1 MYITEGERLWHSQ
14 RREHMRLIE
23 QQMIDAIKQRKDWRK
38 DNTKVV
44 QFYNDKD
51 YPVVTSVFLHGNKI
65 AEIDATTV
73 EVYDGGWQ
81 SNTTKSRLNAIING
95 LCDGFTCGVYQHKFE
110 WFITDDKLVH
120 QFENGYTFARV

>member
-1 MYITEGERLWHSQ
+1 MHTRHTEV
-14 RREHMRLIE
+14 MRLIE
-23 QQMIDAIKQRKDWRK
+23 RQMVDAIKEGKDWRK

-73 EVYDGGWQ
+73 EIYDGGWQ
-81 SNTTKSRLNAIING
+81 TNTTKSRLNAIING
-95 LCDGFTCGVYQHKFE
+95 LCDGTRCGVFQKNYE
-110 WFITDDKLVH
+110 WFITDNNETVE
-120 QFENGYTFARV
+120 FEHGYTFPRN

>member
-1 MYITEGERLWHSQ
+1 MHTRHTEVMLLSER
-14 RREHMRLIE
+14 
-23 QQMIDAIKQRKDWRK
+23 QMVDAIKEGKDWRK

-73 EVYDGGWQ
+73 EIYDGGWQ
-81 SNTTKSRLNAIING
+81 TNTTKSRLNAIING
-95 LCDGFTCGVYQHKFE
+95 LCDGTRCGVFQKNYE
-110 WFITDDKLVH
+110 WFITDNNETVE
-120 QFENGYTFARV
+120 FEHGYTFSRVN

>member
-1 MYITEGERLWHSQ
+1 
-14 RREHMRLIE
+14 MRLIE
-23 QQMIDAIKQRKDWRK
+23 QQMIDAIKQGKDWRK

-65 AEIDATTV
+65 AEIDDSSV

-81 SNTTKSRLNAIING
+81 SNTTKSRLNALING
-95 LCDGFTCGVYQHKFE
+95 LCDGYNQGIFQKKFE
-110 WFITDDKLVH
+110 WFIMDNDETVE
-120 QFENGYTFARV
+120 FEHGYTFARV

>member
-1 MYITEGERLWHSQ
+1 
-14 RREHMRLIE
+14 MRLIE
-23 QQMIDAIKQRKDWRK
+23 QQMIDAIKQGKDWHK

-73 EVYDGGWQ
+73 EIYDGGWQ
-81 SNTTKSRLNAIING
+81 SNTTKSRLNALING
-95 LCDGFTCGVYQHKFE
+95 LCNPYTQGVFQKNYE
-110 WFITDDKLVH
+110 WFIRDNDETVN
-120 QFENGYTFARV
+120 FEHGYTFSRN

>member
-1 MYITEGERLWHSQ
+1 MHTK

-23 QQMIDAIKQRKDWRK
+23 KQMIDAIKQRKDWKK
-38 DNTKVV
+38 DNTAV
-44 QFYNDKD
+44 YYDSTIGI
-51 YPVVTSVFLHGNKI
+51 TSVHLHCNHI
-65 AEIDATTV
+65 ASISDEEV

-110 WFITDDKLVH
+110 WFITDDKFIH

>member
-1 MYITEGERLWHSQ
+1 
-14 RREHMRLIE
+14 MRLIE
-23 QQMIDAIKQRKDWRK
+23 QQMIDAIKQGKDWRK

-51 YPVVTSVFLHGNKI
+51 YPVVTSVFLHDNKI

-73 EVYDGGWQ
+73 EIYDGGWQ
-81 SNTTKSRLNAIING
+81 TTTTKSRLNALINS
-95 LCDGFTCGVYQHKFE
+95 LCDAYNQGVYQHKFE

>member
-1 MYITEGERLWHSQ
+1 
-14 RREHMRLIE
+14 MRLIE
-23 QQMIDAIKQRKDWRK
+23 EQMIDAIKQGIDWRK

-44 QFYNDKD
+44 QFYNDKG

-73 EVYDGGWQ
+73 EIYDGGWQ

-95 LCDGFTCGVYQHKFE
+95 LCDGYNQGIYQHQFE
-110 WFITDDKLVH
+110 WFIRDDNEGMQRSHAAGKIH
-120 QFENGYTFARV
+120 QDIPFEHGYTFSRVN

>member
-1 MYITEGERLWHSQ
+1 MHTRHTEV
-14 RREHMRLIE
+14 MRLIE
-23 QQMIDAIKQRKDWRK
+23 RQMIDAIKQGKDWRK

-73 EVYDGGWQ
+73 EIYDGGWQ
-81 SNTTKSRLNAIING
+81 THTTKSRLNAIING
-95 LCDGFTCGVYQHKFE
+95 LCNGYRQGIFQKQFE
-110 WFITDDKLVH
+110 WFITDNNETVEFAD
-120 QFENGYTFARV
+120 GYTFSRVN

>member
-1 MYITEGERLWHSQ
+1 
-14 RREHMRLIE
+14 MRLIE
-23 QQMIDAIKQRKDWRK
+23 EQMIDAIKQGKDWRK

-73 EVYDGGWQ
+73 EIYDGGWQ
-81 SNTTKSRLNAIING
+81 TNTTKSRLNAIINE
-95 LCDGFTCGVYQHKFE
+95 LCDGVNQGVYQHKFE
-110 WFITDDKLVH
+110 WFISDIIIDDRKAIP
-120 QFENGYTFARV
+120 FENGYTFSRVN

>member
-1 MYITEGERLWHSQ
+1 
-14 RREHMRLIE
+14 MRKIE
-23 QQMIDAIKQRKDWRK
+23 QQMIDAIKQGKDWRK

-65 AEIDATTV
+65 AEIDASTV
-73 EVYDGGWQ
+73 QIFDGGWQ

-95 LCDGFTCGVYQHKFE
+95 LCDGVNQGVYQHKFA
-110 WFITDDKLVH
+110 WFIRDDNEGMQRSH
-120 QFENGYTFARV
+120 AAGYIHRDIPFEHGYTFSRVN

>member
-1 MYITEGERLWHSQ
+1 MHTRHTEV
-14 RREHMRLIE
+14 MRLIE
-23 QQMIDAIKQRKDWRK
+23 EQMIDAIRQGRDWRK

-73 EVYDGGWQ
+73 EIYDGGWQ

-95 LCDGFTCGVYQHKFE
+95 LCDGFTQSVYQHKFE
-110 WFITDDKLVH
+110 WFITDDKFIK
-120 QFENGYTFARV
+120 QFENGYTFARVN